1 MINKNYKC
9 PICDKIWYTEKD
21 VANCVVKDAAEA
33 EAEKTK
39 SEARRIEAC
48 RKSDYNDLMKS
59 KKLVEDK
66 YEELRKLVYTYNV
79 KAQTHAT
86 KYKQPLSR
94 YDITCAFR
102 TAGSFPWFY
111 SNEAEKAKEFG
122 EGATATY
129 PSFEN
134 DLRDIIRKELDF

>member
-1 MINKNYKC
+1 MANKSFKC
-9 PICDKIWYTEKD
+9 PICGKIWYTEKD
-21 VANCVVKDAAEA
+21 VANCVVKDVA

-66 YEELRKLVYTYNV
+66 YEELRKLVYTYNC
-79 KAQTHAT
+79 KAQTYAT

-94 YDITCAFR
+94 CDITCAFR
-102 TAGSFPWFY
+102 TAGSFPWLY
-111 SNEAEKAKEFG
+111 GNEAEKAKEFG
-122 EGATATY
+122 KGATVACA
-129 PSFEN
+129 SFGN

>member
-1 MINKNYKC
+1 MANKSYKC
-9 PICDKIWYTEKD
+9 PICGKIWYTEKD

-33 EAEKTK
+33 EKTK
-39 SEARRIEAC
+39 SEACRIEAC

-59 KKLVEDK
+59 KRLVEDK
-66 YEELRKLVYTYNV
+66 YEELHKLVYTYNV
-79 KAQTHAT
+79 KAQTCAT
-86 KYKQPLSR
+86 KYKQSLSR
-94 YDITCAFR
+94 CDITCAFR
-102 TAGSFPWFY
+102 TVGSFPWLY

-122 EGATATY
+122 EGTTATY

>member
-1 MINKNYKC
+1 MVNKSYKC

-94 YDITCAFR
+94 YNITCAFR